1 MLDEEMV
8 AITDTGVVAGKKK
21 ESLSMNKI
29 DAIVDS
35 QGKLHWFEAPEQPET
50 DYDSIL
56 EPADYQLTA
65 DSTQWFMHNDLAIR
79 IETDA
84 DSVIISV
91 YNDRGKALGDCILH
105 QDLDANKSYDTKK

>member
-1 MLDEEMV
+1 MN
-8 AITDTGVVAGKKK
+8 
-21 ESLSMNKI
+21 NKI

-35 QGKLHWFEAPEQPET
+35 QDKIRWLEAPEQPET
-50 DYDSIL
+50 DYDSVL

-91 YNDRGKALGDCILH
+91 YNDRGKALGECLLNEV
-105 QDLDANKSYDTKK
+105 LDADKSYDTKK